1 MVSKP
6 KKTVRPKK
14 VGGFEVVMIVDP
26 PSGWMYGFPRPYN
39 PKKNESDEK
48 WFARM
53 GYPQRLIDRGMLA
66 HLRWWEDTFDNPNE
80 MG

>member
-6 KKTVRPKK
+6 KTVNPEK
-14 VGGFEVVMIVDP
+14 VAGFGAVMIVDP

-53 GYPQRLIDRGMLA
+53 GYPQRLIVDGMLE
-66 HLRWWEDTFDNPNE
+66 HLRWWSKDLLDKPSE